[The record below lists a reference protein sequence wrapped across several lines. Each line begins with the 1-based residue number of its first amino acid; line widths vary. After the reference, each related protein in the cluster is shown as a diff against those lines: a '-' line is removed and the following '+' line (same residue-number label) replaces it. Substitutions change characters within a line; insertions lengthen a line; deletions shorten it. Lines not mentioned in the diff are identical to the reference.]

1 MQCWSTSGAS
11 WAVALNVNGTRELE
25 SQRMNH
31 PILSAAALAVL
42 LSACS
47 TNRAFTRGTYEDPNT
62 IEMLSDQFNEND
74 LQLIAKKMVESLT
87 SSPQFAQI
95 QGRPLVVVG
104 KLKNSTSEHIDMK
117 SLADKIQ
124 TQLAKSGKFALLD
137 KSAREDIAEE
147 YEYQQSGYV
156 DPNVAKGP
164 GQQASADFL
173 VTGEMSSIV
182 QEVGRDKLVYYK
194 MTAKLN
200 NVRTGI
206 VEWTDE
212 KEIRKKFEK
221 QSVGW

>member
-1 MQCWSTSGAS
+1 MK
-11 WAVALNVNGTRELE
+11 TRL
-25 SQRMNH
+25 
-31 PILSAAALAVL
+31 LAALLAASSL
-42 LSACS
+42 AACGGP
-47 TNRAFTRGTYEDPNT
+47 RAFTRGTYEDPNT

-74 LQLIAKKMVESLT
+74 LQLIAKKMVESLAG
-87 SSPQFAQI
+87 SPQFAKGT
-95 QGRPLVVVG
+95 GRPLVLVA

-117 SLADKIQ
+117 SLGDKIQ

-137 KSAREDIAEE
+137 KAAREDLAEE
-147 YEYQQSGYV
+147 YEYQGSGYV
-156 DPNVAKGP
+156 DPNSAKAP

-173 VTGEMSSIV
+173 LTGEMSSIV

-221 QSVGW
+221 KSVGW